1 MQNYLEMFLQI
12 SLGRTI
18 YGRNGSLLAYDE
30 LAYAVTITD
39 EGFYDSQ
46 KECNQTL
53 NNVISQAIEL
63 IEENGNTVENGFPIT
78 YTELG
83 SYIFSEEG
91 ASLQRLRAD
100 VFGYR
105 DVEDLSYNSLCQ
117 LRSHIINRMFC
128 YHRNCTKCWVTK

>member
-18 YGRNGSLLAYDE
+18 YGRNGILLAYDE

-53 NNVISQAIEL
+53 NNVIS
-63 IEENGNTVENGFPIT
+63 
-78 YTELG
+78 
-83 SYIFSEEG
+83 
-91 ASLQRLRAD
+91 
-100 VFGYR
+100 
-105 DVEDLSYNSLCQ
+105 
-117 LRSHIINRMFC
+117 
-128 YHRNCTKCWVTK
+128 